1 MTAPR
6 RQIGYHCSHEQYAP
20 GELLELAQAA
30 EAAGFEAAMCSDHF
44 APWTAAQGHSGATWP
59 WLGAALQATRLSF
72 GTVSAPGY
80 RYHPAVLAQSAATLA
95 VMLLA
100 GELVSGLWLLV
111 MPRRRPLIPAVVF
124 ALTSVLW
131 STLAV
136 QAFARGLALDNCGCF
151 GVYLAQPLRW
161 WVLLQ
166 DAALL
171 GYSALLLRAARLAS
185 PKGNGRPHDA
195 TVAPRLH
202 VARRW
207 R

>member
-1 MTAPR
+1 MLFGMT
-6 RQIGYHCSHEQYAP
+6 
-20 GELLELAQAA
+20 
-30 EAAGFEAAMCSDHF
+30 
-44 APWTAAQGHSGATWP
+44 
-59 WLGAALQATRLSF
+59 
-72 GTVSAPGY
+72 SAPPEVATPPSSRR
-80 RYHPAVLAQSAATLA
+80 RYAILARLLGGLFTAMAAFQLADLPGFVGVLETYLLGGPGTAWPLA

-111 MPRRRPLIPAVVF
+111 APRRRPIIPATVF

-131 STLAV
+131 SSLAV

-171 GYSALLLRAARLAS
+171 GYSALLLRAATRTIA
-185 PKGNGRPHDA
+185 
-195 TVAPRLH
+195 APRVH
-202 VARRW
+202 VARR
-207 R
+207 RR